1 MQSYTF
7 HRGRALVKVKQLV
20 GRVEIRRPFGGR
32 WADKVRQMNSMPNPK
47 QIDPHDVAVAAL
59 KQAYE
64 QIGRAD
70 KQLPR
75 GDKQVSKL
83 EQNAARHASDQ
94 QKRIAV
100 PGRQSSRGKLALQ
113 GLIGLLLA
121 ACVGAAAIAWQSHG
135 DAAKA
140 MFARWAPQSDLTSSL
155 APKNLVPAKP
165 NPPAVQAS
173 TARAEHPQPA
183 RDLAAMEQ
191 EIEQLKGSIE
201 QLKISQEQ
209 MTRDN
214 VAVAEQLKAA
224 QTQMARDNAA
234 VAEQLK
240 ASQEQMAR
248 DNAAVAEQLKASQEQ
263 MARDNAAVAEQL
275 KASQEQMARLIAKAS
290 EQNLRPKIAPPPRPT
305 ATPMPKRGPMLLSP
319 QATAR
324 PQATTQLQPEGPQW
338 SSAPRPPRPE

>member
-1 MQSYTF
+1 
-7 HRGRALVKVKQLV
+7 
-20 GRVEIRRPFGGR
+20 
-32 WADKVRQMNSMPNPK
+32 MNSMPNPK

-94 QKRIAV
+94 QKRLAV

-183 RDLAAMEQ
+183 PPAQVAPEGAVPAAAAPSSGQAQLLQSMARDLAAVEQ

-201 QLKISQEQ
+201 QLKTSQEQ
-209 MTRDN
+209 MVRDN
-214 VAVAEQLKAA
+214 AAVAEQFKAAQTQMARDNAAVAEQFKAA

-240 ASQEQMAR
+240 S
-248 DNAAVAEQLKASQEQ
+248 
-263 MARDNAAVAEQL
+263 
-275 KASQEQMARLIAKAS
+275 SQEQMARLIAKAS
-290 EQNLRPKIAPPPRPT
+290 EQNLRPKTSALAPRPI
-305 ATPMPKRGPMLLSP
+305 ATPTRKPVPKVSSP
-319 QATAR
+319 QARAQ
-324 PQATTQLQPEGPQW
+324 PLAPVQGQPEPQ
-338 SSAPRPPRPE
+338 